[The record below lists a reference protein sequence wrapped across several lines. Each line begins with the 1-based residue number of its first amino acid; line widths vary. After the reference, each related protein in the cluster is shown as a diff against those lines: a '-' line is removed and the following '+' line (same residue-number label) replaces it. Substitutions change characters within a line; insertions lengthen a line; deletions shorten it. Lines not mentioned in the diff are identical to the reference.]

1 MKILVCIDTSKAA
14 RKVVTFSCRLA
25 KKLEAKVTILHVI
38 TVPTGIAIGDYARID
53 PTSFLK
59 AAEEYL
65 DNFKR
70 KAEKYGLKVTTRV
83 ETVYGNPAHRIVEL
97 ARDERFDLI
106 ALGAMGES
114 ELRDLL
120 LGSVAHTVSRTSR
133 CPVLIVR

>member
-1 MKILVCIDTSKAA
+1 MKILVSIDTSKAA
-14 RKVVTFSCRLA
+14 RKVVAFSCRLA
-25 KKLEAKVTILHVI
+25 KKLEARVTILHVI
-38 TVPTGIAIGDYARID
+38 TVPTGVAVGVD

-59 AAEEYL
+59 AGEEYL

-70 KAEKYGLKVTTRV
+70 QAEKSGVRASTRI
-83 ETVYGNPAHRIVEL
+83 ETVYGNPAHKIVEL
-97 ARDERFDLI
+97 ARDEGFDLI

-120 LGSVAHTVSRTSR
+120 LGSVAHTVSRNAS

>member
-1 MKILVCIDTSKAA
+1 MKILVSIDTSKAA
-14 RKVVTFSCRLA
+14 GKVVAFTCRLA
-25 KKLEAKVTILHVI
+25 KKLQAKVTILHVI
-38 TVPTGIAIGDYARID
+38 TVPTGIAVGVD

-59 AAEEYL
+59 AGEDYL
-65 DNFKR
+65 NGFKL
-70 KAEKYGLKVTTRV
+70 KAEKSGVKAATRV
-83 ETVYGNPAHRIVEL
+83 ETVYGNPAHKIVEL

-120 LGSVAHTVSRTSR
+120 LGSVAHTVSRTSS